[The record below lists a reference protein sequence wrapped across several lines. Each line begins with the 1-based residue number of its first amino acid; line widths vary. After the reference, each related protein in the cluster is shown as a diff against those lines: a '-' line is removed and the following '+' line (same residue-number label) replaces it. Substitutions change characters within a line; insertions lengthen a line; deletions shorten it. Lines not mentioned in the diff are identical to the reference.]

1 MSQPTFQ
8 GILGNKKFMAD
19 GTKALAFFKQNNDW
33 NTMKATRSC
42 LDLLYITA
50 ARYVLVTKIL
60 YEQSGYKLTPC
71 VKTADKK
78 YEIPDS
84 GVCFPPPYGSTTC
97 TSDYDVGLIGRDAG
111 FLTRKFND
119 YFQAPTPN
127 GFGKPSEV
135 VFDTNIYAF
144 TLEFAL
150 PFMFLKLP
158 QTFIGGVEVKEGL
171 IDFKMQEVA
180 SAYYKVFKYDEYNFF
195 DTLVTGAKNAM
206 GKSVQLDKLNYWLG
220 IFQTLPV
227 KLRVQDFSNVPET
240 LRTRHN
246 AKYQELVEKMSKNGG
261 YDPELIGMQINKTFV
276 RVF

>member
-1 MSQPTFQ
+1 MNVRCVTNSTRYPYSKDIAQDQNDYQNDDIEPAQ
-8 GILGNKKFMAD
+8 GKSVVANDVQWIETDIVGPYGFTKDKK
-19 GTKALAFFKQNNDW
+19 KSSLYEW
-33 NTMKATRSC
+33 P
-42 LDLLYITA
+42 LDMF
-50 ARYVLVTKIL
+50 LVTKIL

-158 QTFIGGVEVKEGL
+158 QTFISGVEVKEGL

-206 GKSVQLDKLNYWLG
+206 GKSVQLDKL
-220 IFQTLPV
+220 
-227 KLRVQDFSNVPET
+227 KL
-240 LRTRHN
+240 L
-246 AKYQELVEKMSKNGG
+246 AG
-261 YDPELIGMQINKTFV
+261 YIPNFAS
-276 RVF
+276 